1 MSINS
6 CRATATA
13 AFFLSTYY
21 CHSVLYATASMPRNI
36 CLAFTCFWS
45 LFLLTDSVSADWLFI
60 LSRLLA
66 IQQPGNTH
74 GIYHRQV
81 PHVDMSDPHLIL
93 GDTPVQ
99 EWIDRY
105 EQSHKDPINRTF
117 HTLGIPMIAIS
128 LPLFLVAPLF
138 RGFWKIPLSLFTV
151 GWIFQFA
158 GHAVEGKPPE
168 FFKDWRF
175 LLVGVRWWL
184 SKIQGRA

>member
-1 MSINS
+1 
-6 CRATATA
+6 
-13 AFFLSTYY
+13 
-21 CHSVLYATASMPRNI
+21 
-36 CLAFTCFWS
+36 
-45 LFLLTDSVSADWLFI
+45 
-60 LSRLLA
+60 
-66 IQQPGNTH
+66 
-74 GIYHRQV
+74 
-81 PHVDMSDPHLIL
+81 MSDPHLIL

-105 EQSHKDPINRTF
+105 EQSHKHPVNRTF

-138 RGFWKIPLSLFTV
+138 RGFWKIPVSLFTV

-175 LLVGVRWWL
+175 LLVGVRWWWH
-184 SKIQGRA
+184 KIQGRA